1 MVRGGAAA
9 RLVSPHDVACA
20 AQPVQGDRCVLEEV
34 DELGVLH
41 EEGCEY
47 DEGAGEEGA
56 GEDGAGEEGAR
67 ERVPEAIY
75 VAPSPAA
82 PESHRS
88 TGHRTA

>member
-56 GEDGAGEEGAR
+56 GEEGVR
-67 ERVPEAIY
+67 RRVPEAIY

-82 PESHRS
+82 PESYRS